1 MLEKLAYVRL
11 KIVDSP
17 NPNILMEKIMCG
29 VDRYDCAYGHCK
41 ECANRKMPTTNEYT
55 EAVAATKVSYYQQNR
70 DCRVE
75 RRPKECSKNHES
87 RRDRKKPL
95 KILKERYIKHVFNIK
110 HQYRELKNMKD
121 NLCES
126 GCVILLDFSENYN
139 GKLAEEIQTMH
150 FGGNRRQISLHT
162 VVVYVKDKTHATWNF
177 TETGHGKSAADGVG
191 GTVKRT
197 ADRIVA
203 NGKTINNATA
213 LFENDLDAESVEVKC
228 MARIGHSRYF
238 WPRIDDIIWYTWNH
252 VMMPI
257 PEPSHVRGRH
267 CQIDPEK
274 FKAIE
279 AV

>member
-55 EAVAATKVSYYQQNR
+55 EAVAATK
-70 DCRVE
+70 
-75 RRPKECSKNHES
+75 
-87 RRDRKKPL
+87 
-95 KILKERYIKHVFNIK
+95 ILKERYIKHVFNIK
-110 HQYRELKNMKD
+110 HQYREFKNMKD

-126 GCVILLDFSENYN
+126 GCIFRRTTMENSLKKYRRCISVAIDDKFLSILLLF
-139 GKLAEEIQTMH
+139 I
-150 FGGNRRQISLHT
+150 
-162 VVVYVKDKTHATWNF
+162 ATWNF

-203 NGKTINNATA
+203 NGKTINDATA
-213 LFENDLDAESVEVKC
+213 LFENVRSVIEEYSNRISGSLKTVKGTMKLHQVLISTKHRSIINGHLHDLDAESVEVKC

-238 WPRIDDIIWYTWNH
+238 WSRIDDIIWYTWNH